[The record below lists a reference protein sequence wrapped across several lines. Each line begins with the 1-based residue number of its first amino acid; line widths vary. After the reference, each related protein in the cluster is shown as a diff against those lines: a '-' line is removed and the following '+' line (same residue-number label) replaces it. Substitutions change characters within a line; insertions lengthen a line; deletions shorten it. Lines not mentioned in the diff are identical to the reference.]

1 MDLGLEHLG
10 ARQLAGVSSDELLD
24 TTVTLFTQLDNMVDT
39 TRYID
44 LINDRIVMME
54 ELQNAVNKHG
64 YTESMETLFGSNF
77 EYGYSHEG
85 LGEQISNAWKTFV
98 EWCKKIWQRIK
109 DVFALF
115 FNSADKM
122 ISKLEERKK
131 AIEQH
136 GLKNENTKV
145 TIPGATMIKQIAQ
158 VLSKDL
164 NGDLQKA
171 AKEVEEIKA
180 EAAKGIPD
188 DAIPKHLAA
197 LKPILER
204 YAQLGVDNIAAG
216 VDVIKNAGDNDDVT
230 LTKNIAISMIGT
242 TLEVLKALKA
252 AKKYVD
258 DLHKNINEL
267 LNTKGKAVAR
277 MNAGKEAGDQM
288 VGIGNA
294 ILNSPT
300 GRELIGRISKWCA
313 GLISKGTKA
322 AIVMG
327 SRLLSITAPAS
338 A

>member
-1 MDLGLEHLG
+1 MNLGLENLG
-10 ARQLAGVSSDELLD
+10 ARQIAVVSSDELLD

-39 TRYID
+39 ARYID

-54 ELQNAVNKHG
+54 ELRNAVNKHG

-85 LGEQISNAWKTFV
+85 LGEKIAGAWATFV

-115 FNSADKM
+115 FNNADKM

-145 TIPGATMIKQIAQ
+145 TIPGSTMIKQVAQ

-164 NGDLQKA
+164 NADLQKA
-171 AKEVEEIKA
+171 AKEVEEMKA

-188 DAIPKHLAA
+188 GEFPKHLAA
-197 LKPILER
+197 LKPILEK
-204 YAQLGVDNIAAG
+204 YAQLGVDNIAAA
-216 VDVIKNAGDNDDVT
+216 VDVMKGAGDNDDVT
-230 LTKNIAISMIGT
+230 LTKAIAIGMIGT
-242 TLEVLKALKA
+242 VLEVLKTLKA

-258 DLHKNINEL
+258 DLHKNINDL

-277 MNAGKEAGDQM
+277 LNAGKEQGDRM
-288 VGIGNA
+288 VGVANA

-300 GRELIGRISKWCA
+300 GRELVGKISKWCA

-327 SRLLSITAPAS
+327 SRLLSVTTPAS